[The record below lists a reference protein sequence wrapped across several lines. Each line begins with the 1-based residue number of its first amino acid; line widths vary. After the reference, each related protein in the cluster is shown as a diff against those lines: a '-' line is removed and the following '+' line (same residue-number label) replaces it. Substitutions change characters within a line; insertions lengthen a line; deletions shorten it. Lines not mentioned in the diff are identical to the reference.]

1 MATLVKYLYITL
13 NMIAKPYFYVVE
25 GSEYDCQCKTHAKAQ
40 ASKEEESDGIKSVL
54 PQSIGFWNQSAS
66 GG

>member
-1 MATLVKYLYITL
+1 
-13 NMIAKPYFYVVE
+13 MIAKPYFYVVE

-54 PQSIGFWNQSAS
+54 PQSIGFWNRCAS